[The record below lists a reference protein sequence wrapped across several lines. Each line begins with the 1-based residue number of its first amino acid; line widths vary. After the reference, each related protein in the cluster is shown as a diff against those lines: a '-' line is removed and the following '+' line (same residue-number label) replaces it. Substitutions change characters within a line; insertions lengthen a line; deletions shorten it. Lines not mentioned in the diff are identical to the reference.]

1 MTTRALT
8 RRSSFRATAT
18 AAAIAMMVA
27 VSGCAAGQLASP
39 SEMGTS
45 SPMASPTSSASASPR
60 HTPTPSVTA
69 EPATPAATAE
79 PAGAPILDLLAVD
92 PPPGFGSPITCEG
105 AIGESD
111 PVALVRLRASD
122 DGVPPDPVLRDYADV
137 AAPRTACTFG
147 AGDYWIHSLID
158 ARHVV
163 INGPDL
169 QYAVVDLP
177 EVRYHWFGLPRTE
190 QSFTSLLAVAP
201 SLDAVTWRRAATDD
215 SLARQILLTDASGD
229 HVLVDL
235 PAIETGRCG
244 SPLDSADGAYARI
257 GESFHVLDQPIASMN
272 VFLAGLGTDVELTL
286 YPPDAGW
293 DEASTPLMP
302 VWSPTSETLYYR
314 VGADVLRWSPGSEP
328 EVFLAGTPWSRPTFT
343 PDGSHLAYA
352 TDEGV
357 FLVDMTRDPAPRLI
371 RADASLPVFL
381 NSTQL
386 WFKASD
392 AGGCVTGEISE
403 RIYDLRDGSEA
414 PSIIDDVIAVW
425 PATSSS
431 SR

>member
-1 MTTRALT
+1 
-8 RRSSFRATAT
+8 
-18 AAAIAMMVA
+18 MMLA
-27 VSGCAAGQLASP
+27 VSGCAASGLASP
-39 SEMGTS
+39 SAMETS
-45 SPMASPTSSASASPR
+45 SPMASPTPRASASPSR
-60 HTPTPSVTA
+60 TTSPSVSVEPAKPTPG
-69 EPATPAATAE
+69 PATT
-79 PAGAPILDLLAVD
+79 GGPILDLLAAD
-92 PPPGFGSPITCEG
+92 PPPRFVSPITCEG
-105 AIGESD
+105 SIGDLD
-111 PVALVRLRASD
+111 PVAIVRLRAPD
-122 DGVPPDPVLRDYADV
+122 DGVPPYPVLRDYADV

-163 INGPDL
+163 IGGGPDQ

-177 EVRYHWFGLPRTE
+177 EVRYHWFRLPRTE
-190 QSFTSLLAVAP
+190 LSFTSLMAVAP
-201 SLDAVTWRRAATDD
+201 SLDSVTWRRASTDG
-215 SLARQILLTDASGD
+215 SLARQILMTDASGD

-244 SPLDSADGAYARI
+244 SPLDSSEGAYART
-257 GESFHVLDQPIASMN
+257 GESFHVLDQPYASMN

-293 DEASTPLMP
+293 DETSMPLMP
-302 VWSPTSETLYYR
+302 VWSPISETLYYR
-314 VGADVLRWSPGSEP
+314 VGVEVMRWSPGSDP
-328 EVFLAGTPWSRPTFT
+328 EVFLADTPWSRPTFT
-343 PDGSHLAYA
+343 PDGNHLAYA

-381 NSTQL
+381 NSSQL
-386 WFKASD
+386 WFKAAD

-414 PSIIDDVIAVW
+414 PSIIDEVIAVW

>member
-1 MTTRALT
+1 
-8 RRSSFRATAT
+8 
-18 AAAIAMMVA
+18 MMLA
-27 VSGCAAGQLASP
+27 VSGCAADSLASP
-39 SEMGTS
+39 SAMGTS
-45 SPMASPTSSASASPR
+45 SVTPSASASPSR
-60 HTPTPSVTA
+60 TAAPSVTA
-69 EPATPAATAE
+69 EPATPTPAPTSRPATT
-79 PAGAPILDLLAVD
+79 GGPILDVLAVD
-92 PPPGFGSPITCEG
+92 PPPGFVSPITCEG
-105 AIGESD
+105 SIGESD
-111 PVALVRLRASD
+111 PVALVTLRAPD
-122 DGVPPDPVLRDYADV
+122 DGMPPDRVLRDYTDV

-163 INGPDL
+163 ISGPDR

-177 EVRYHWFGLPRTE
+177 EVRYHWFGLPGTE
-190 QSFTSLLAVAP
+190 QSFTSLLAVSP
-201 SLDAVTWRRAATDD
+201 SLDAVTWRRHSTEG

-244 SPLDSADGAYARI
+244 SPLDSAEGAYARI
-257 GESFHVLDQPIASMN
+257 GEAFHVLDQPIASMN
-272 VFLAGLGTDVELTL
+272 VLLAGRGTSLDFTL

-314 VGADVLRWSPGSEP
+314 IGVDVMRWSPGSEP
-328 EVFLAGTPWSRPTFT
+328 EVFLADTPWSRPTFT
-343 PDGSHLAYA
+343 PDGNHLAYS

-381 NSTQL
+381 NSSQL

-403 RIYDLRDGSEA
+403 RIYDVRDGSEA
-414 PSIIDDVIAVW
+414 ASIIDEVIAVW